1 MKNLIEHSAISFNLS
16 DSEGIVHRLS
26 DYSGSWLLMV
36 FLRHLG

>member
-1 MKNLIEHSAISFNLS
+1 MNLVNQPAVPFELQEASGKTS
-16 DSEGIVHRLS
+16 RLA